1 MFINKHY
8 RVYSIWYIVKMRVGI
23 AGDKRKEKIK
33 NGSQES
39 GVRSQNKEKI
49 KNVARCKQRKKKK
62 EEFNIFRKEGVRKE

>member
-1 MFINKHY
+1 M
-8 RVYSIWYIVKMRVGI
+8 
-23 AGDKRKEKIK
+23 
-33 NGSQES
+33 

>member
-1 MFINKHY
+1 
-8 RVYSIWYIVKMRVGI
+8 MRVGI

-49 KNVARCKQRKKKK
+49 KNVASFEMRVKK
-62 EEFNIFRKEGVRKE
+62 EKEKKNSR

>member
-1 MFINKHY
+1 
-8 RVYSIWYIVKMRVGI
+8 MRVGI

-62 EEFNIFRKEGVRKE
+62 KNSIYLGKRESEKNKE